1 MSIKVKQA
9 IINSLTKVEND
20 TFDEDTIRT
29 LLIVSRE
36 HFKTH
41 GLIKELAHFIAHTER
56 TQGIFH
62 KKINS
67 RYAKY
72 KLVNEQVAKVDIG
85 ELSKSIKTEDELS
98 DFMLGGVSVEK
109 IEAKLFNILY
119 SDGLDD
125 LPESHLVKYTGFK
138 KNEVKKFLEQ
148 FYIKKD
154 GFYYITTNRT
164 ENLINAF
171 KNLPLSKYNPVED
184 VEMAEQLRQA
194 ETAAKK
200 VKSMMDGIQKVIRGA
215 IFFNSVFETETFRN
229 EIVSSFT
236 QVIDKFKI
244 DRKFIDDIKRNCND
258 ILLCIMT
265 LLHDSKFIFFD
276 KNEAR
281 IFLCFYL
288 DYNIEEAQKPD
299 YKPDEVLYEKGVVA
313 LFISGQSGHQTTT
326 FPLFVS
332 DLLIKQYLSCE
343 NFKANTMIRS
353 MSETIW
359 TTASRIDEHLQLTND
374 INRIDS
380 E

>member
-1 MSIKVKQA
+1 MSVKVKQA
-9 IINSLTKVEND
+9 IINSLTKVENK

-29 LLIVSRE
+29 LLIVARE
-36 HFKTH
+36 HFKTD
-41 GLIKELAHFIAHTER
+41 GLIKELAHFIAHNER
-56 TQGIFH
+56 NQGIFH

-72 KLVNEQVAKVDIG
+72 KLVDEQVAKVDIG
-85 ELSKSIKTEDELS
+85 ELSKTIKTEDELS

-109 IEAKLFNILY
+109 VEAKLFNILY
-119 SDGLDD
+119 LDGLDD
-125 LPESHLVKYTGFK
+125 LPERHLVKYTGFK
-138 KNEVKKFLEQ
+138 KIEVKKFLDQ
-148 FYIKKD
+148 FYVKKD

-171 KNLPLSKYNPVED
+171 KSLPLSKYNPDEE
-184 VEMAEQLRQA
+184 VEMAEQLQQA
-194 ETAAKK
+194 EKAAKK
-200 VKSMMDGIQKVIRGA
+200 VKSTMDGIQKVIRGA

-229 EIVSSFT
+229 EIVTALT

-244 DRKFIDDIKRNCND
+244 DRKYIDHIKENCDD

-288 DYNIEEAQKPD
+288 DYNYEEAQKPG
-299 YKPDEVLYEKGVVA
+299 YNPDEVLYEKGVIA
-313 LFISGQSGHQTTT
+313 LYISGQRTIT

-332 DLLIKQYLSCE
+332 GLPIKQFLSYE
-343 NFKANTMIRS
+343 NYKSKKMKSS

-359 TTASRIDEHLQLTND
+359 TTVSRIDKRLQLTNE
-374 INRIDS
+374 INGEDG

>member
-1 MSIKVKQA
+1 MSVKVKQA
-9 IINSLTKVEND
+9 IINSLSKVENK

-29 LLIVSRE
+29 LLISSRE
-36 HFKTH
+36 HFKTD

-85 ELSKSIKTEDELS
+85 ELSKTIKTEDELS

-138 KNEVKKFLEQ
+138 KSEAKKFLEQ
-148 FYIKKD
+148 FYVKKD

-171 KNLPLSKYNPVED
+171 KSLPVSKYNPVEE
-184 VEMAEQLRQA
+184 VEITEQLRQA
-194 ETAAKK
+194 ENAVKK
-200 VKSMMDGIQKVIRGA
+200 VKATMDGIQKVIRGA
-215 IFFNSVFETETFRN
+215 IHFNSVFEMETFRN
-229 EIVSSFT
+229 EIVKAIS

-244 DRKFIDDIKRNCND
+244 DRKYIHSIKENSDD

-276 KNEAR
+276 KQEAK

-288 DYNIEEAQKPD
+288 DYNYEEARKPD
-299 YKPDEVLYEKGVVA
+299 YNSDEALYEKGVIA
-313 LFISGQSGHQTTT
+313 LYISGQRTIT

-332 DLLIKQYLSCE
+332 DLPIKQYLSYE
-343 NFKANTMIRS
+343 NYKSKQMTSS

-359 TTASRIDEHLQLTND
+359 TTASRIDKRMQLTNELND
-374 INRIDS
+374 EES

>member
-1 MSIKVKQA
+1 MSVKVKQA
-9 IINSLTKVEND
+9 IINYLIKIENE

-29 LLIVSRE
+29 LLIVTRE
-36 HFKTH
+36 HIKTD
-41 GLIKELAHFIAHTER
+41 GLIKELAHFIAHTVR

-72 KLVNEQVAKVDIG
+72 KLVDEQVSKVDIG
-85 ELSKSIKTEDELS
+85 ELSKTIKTEDELS

-125 LPESHLVKYTGFK
+125 LPESHLVKYTGFNK
-138 KNEVKKFLEQ
+138 KEAKKFLEQ
-148 FYIKKD
+148 FYVKKD

-171 KNLPLSKYNPVED
+171 KSLPLSKYNPVEE
-184 VEMAEQLRQA
+184 VEMAEQLLQA
-194 ETAAKK
+194 EKAAKK
-200 VKSMMDGIQKVIRGA
+200 VKSTIDVIQKVIRGA
-215 IFFNSVFETETFRN
+215 IFFNSVFETEIFRN
-229 EIVSSFT
+229 EIVTAIT
-236 QVIDKFKI
+236 QVIDKFRI
-244 DRKFIDDIKRNCND
+244 DRKYIDDIKGNCDD

-276 KNEAR
+276 KKEAR

-288 DYNIEEAQKPD
+288 DYNYEEARKPD
-299 YKPDEVLYEKGVVA
+299 YNSDEVLYENGVIA
-313 LFISGQSGHQTTT
+313 LYISGQQTIT

-332 DLLIKQYLSCE
+332 DLPIKQYLSYE
-343 NFKANTMIRS
+343 NYKSKPMTSS

-359 TTASRIDEHLQLTND
+359 TTASRIDKRLQLINEIND
-374 INRIDS
+374 EDS